1 MNICILFPI
10 DLYHDLSYIKKY
22 NIQTIYLVE
31 DIHYFKRPNMN
42 LNILKPVYHRATMKC
57 YFDFLK
63 SKINSYYINYNND
76 WTKIIK
82 LQNKTLYFFDPVD
95 RIIYDKINKF
105 KNIIIINTPRFILS
119 RDELDE
125 YKGVIRQTSFYIWVR
140 KKYNILMDS
149 NKPYGGKMTY
159 DKNNRKKP
167 YSDIENDIVVEKD
180 FTNNK
185 YVKEAFKYIKKS
197 DYIIVPEIKLKFPIN
212 RADTLKRLKIF
223 VNKSLDKFGSYQDAM
238 IPSDHSFI
246 FHSGLSV
253 MMNIGIITP
262 KEIIDYVL
270 DIFYSYSDKYKKEN
284 INNIEGFIRQI
295 IGWREFTRFMY
306 EKKYTTYL
314 NKNYFNAKNKLNIEW
329 YNATTGIE
337 PIDQC
342 ISKAFRFGYLHHIE
356 RLMLISNYMVLTGI
370 SPTEMFKWF
379 TEFSL
384 DSYDWVM
391 EYNVYCMASY
401 SDGGQYI
408 SKPYISSS
416 IYILKMSTYKKE
428 EWAKVWDTLFWK
440 FMKKHTSKIKKIPRL
455 SPLLKYVSKHLE

>member
-10 DLYHDLSYIKKY
+10 DLYNDLSYITKY
-22 NIQTIYLVE
+22 NIQTVYLAE
-31 DIHYFKRPNMN
+31 DIHYFKRPKMKF
-42 LNILKPVYHRATMKC
+42 NILKPVYHRATMKC

-63 SKINSYYINYNND
+63 SKVKSYYIECDTD
-76 WTKIIK
+76 WTKIK
-82 LQNKTLYFFDPVD
+82 LQYKTLYFFDPVD
-95 RIIYDKINKF
+95 RTISDKINKF
-105 KNIIIINTPRFILS
+105 THIIINTPRFILS
-119 RDELDE
+119 KDELDE
-125 YKGVIRQTSFYIWVR
+125 YKGVIRQTSFYIWIR

-159 DKNNRKKP
+159 DKENRKRP
-167 YSDIENDIVVEKD
+167 YSGIEKDVEIETD

-185 YVKEAFKYIKKS
+185 YVKEAFQYIKSSKS
-197 DYIIVPEIKLKFPIN
+197 NIIFPEIKLKFPIN
-212 RADTLKRLKIF
+212 REDTLKRLIFF
-223 VNKSLDKFGSYQDAM
+223 VNKSLDKFGSYQDVM

-246 FHSGLSV
+246 FHSGFSV
-253 MMNIGIITP
+253 MMNIGLITP

-270 DIFYSYSDKYKKEN
+270 DLFESYSEKDKKKN
-284 INNIEGFIRQI
+284 INTIEGFIRQI

-314 NKNYFNAKNKLNIEW
+314 DKNYFNANNKLSSEW
-329 YNATTGIE
+329 YTATTGII
-337 PIDQC
+337 PIDHC

-356 RLMLISNYMVLTGI
+356 RLMLVSNYMVLKGI

-416 IYILKMSTYKKE
+416 NYVLKMSTYKKG
-428 EWAKVWDTLFWK
+428 EWSIIWDELFWK
-440 FMKKHTSKIKKIPRL
+440 FMKKHTSKIKKIHRL
-455 SPLLKYVSKHLE
+455 SPLLKYVSKHL